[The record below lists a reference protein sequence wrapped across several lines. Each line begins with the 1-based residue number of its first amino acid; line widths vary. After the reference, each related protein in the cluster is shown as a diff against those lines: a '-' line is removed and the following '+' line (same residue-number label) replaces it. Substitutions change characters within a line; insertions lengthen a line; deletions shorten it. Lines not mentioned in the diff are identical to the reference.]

1 MRYLLRD
8 GAGAFDE
15 LPFGEAVGGGDLQ
28 GSGLLDEEDA
38 SVSELLHSRFNL
50 ETNLEDKQHSGLLLR
65 LSEITFVALQLAV
78 EASTIRRPRCLMCAN
93 GSCDI
98 DLE

>member
-1 MRYLLRD
+1 MTAESLEQIAALLPATRAGRRWRDGYLLRD

-38 SVSELLHSRFNL
+38 SVSELLHSCFNL
-50 ETNLEDKQHSGLLLR
+50 ETNLEDKQIYCSV
-65 LSEITFVALQLAV
+65 S
-78 EASTIRRPRCLMCAN
+78 PR
-93 GSCDI
+93 
-98 DLE
+98 